1 MSNEV
6 ATIDTQ
12 SGSDILYQVV
22 QGNLEKLSPADRVR
36 YALQVAQSLGLNPTT
51 APIQILTLKGKAV
64 LYVRKDGT
72 EQLRKNHKV
81 SLQVVARELLDGEIY
96 AVTARATLP
105 DGRTDESVG
114 AVSLAGLKGEDRAN
128 GVMKAETKAK
138 RRVTLSICGLGFLD
152 ESEVSDMTHDEPA
165 PVVVE
170 QKPKPRQVEQP
181 RPISDEQ
188 RERIDELATTLG
200 ITREQIIVGINKKFE
215 AVSAEAAAR
224 TANHPPEYQEGIARL
239 HKYIHSNMHLMA
251 RTYQQATEHKF
262 PAVAVFFD
270 EELGENN
277 FLPVPE
283 KAFQRLLEEAGLS
296 ETWEQ
301 FQSQVTSDMVIP
313 AIVELH
319 TKDDHLFYAM
329 TMLTPALLSALALEQ
344 QQNTDADGNPKS
356 HYQRAMSWLIER
368 DRFKTESG
376 STAQLAV
383 KHDHWCASLNLTG
396 LCNCRP
402 EIKAGSRILTYPA
415 SILPNNGRRPTSG

>member
-1 MSNEV
+1 MAEQCSTMLPNAGIASYGRSKRSNTTPVVQSRVKQSKAPRSYASNNNRPSVEGRSFPTRSKPMSNEV

-200 ITREQIIVGINKKFE
+200 ITREQIIVGINKKFGVKDWHALSYKQASE
-215 AVSAEAAAR
+215 IIISMES
-224 TANHPPEYQEGIARL
+224 RL
-239 HKYIHSNMHLMA
+239 
-251 RTYQQATEHKF
+251 Q
-262 PAVAVFFD
+262 PA
-270 EELGENN
+270 
-277 FLPVPE
+277 
-283 KAFQRLLEEAGLS
+283 
-296 ETWEQ
+296 
-301 FQSQVTSDMVIP
+301 
-313 AIVELH
+313 
-319 TKDDHLFYAM
+319 
-329 TMLTPALLSALALEQ
+329 
-344 QQNTDADGNPKS
+344 
-356 HYQRAMSWLIER
+356 
-368 DRFKTESG
+368 
-376 STAQLAV
+376 
-383 KHDHWCASLNLTG
+383 
-396 LCNCRP
+396 
-402 EIKAGSRILTYPA
+402 
-415 SILPNNGRRPTSG
+415 

>member
-22 QGNLEKLSPADRVR
+22 QGNLEKLSQADRVR

-72 EQLRKNHKV
+72 EQLRKIHKV

-152 ESEVSDMTHDEPA
+152 ESEVSDMTPDEPA

-170 QKPKPRQVEQP
+170 QKPKPKQVEQP

-188 RERIDELATTLG
+188 RERIDELAKTLG
-200 ITREQIIVGINKKFE
+200 ITPAQMVTGITKKFGVRDWHALSYKQAGE
-215 AVSAEAAAR
+215 IINGME
-224 TANHPPEYQEGIARL
+224 ARL
-239 HKYIHSNMHLMA
+239 
-251 RTYQQATEHKF
+251 Q
-262 PAVAVFFD
+262 PA
-270 EELGENN
+270 
-277 FLPVPE
+277 
-283 KAFQRLLEEAGLS
+283 
-296 ETWEQ
+296 
-301 FQSQVTSDMVIP
+301 
-313 AIVELH
+313 
-319 TKDDHLFYAM
+319 
-329 TMLTPALLSALALEQ
+329 
-344 QQNTDADGNPKS
+344 
-356 HYQRAMSWLIER
+356 
-368 DRFKTESG
+368 
-376 STAQLAV
+376 
-383 KHDHWCASLNLTG
+383 
-396 LCNCRP
+396 
-402 EIKAGSRILTYPA
+402 
-415 SILPNNGRRPTSG
+415 

>member
-200 ITREQIIVGINKKFE
+200 ITREQIIVGINKKFGVKDWHALSYKQASE
-215 AVSAEAAAR
+215 IIISMES
-224 TANHPPEYQEGIARL
+224 RL
-239 HKYIHSNMHLMA
+239 
-251 RTYQQATEHKF
+251 Q
-262 PAVAVFFD
+262 PA
-270 EELGENN
+270 
-277 FLPVPE
+277 
-283 KAFQRLLEEAGLS
+283 
-296 ETWEQ
+296 
-301 FQSQVTSDMVIP
+301 
-313 AIVELH
+313 
-319 TKDDHLFYAM
+319 
-329 TMLTPALLSALALEQ
+329 
-344 QQNTDADGNPKS
+344 
-356 HYQRAMSWLIER
+356 
-368 DRFKTESG
+368 
-376 STAQLAV
+376 
-383 KHDHWCASLNLTG
+383 
-396 LCNCRP
+396 
-402 EIKAGSRILTYPA
+402 
-415 SILPNNGRRPTSG
+415 